1 MRRRTTAGRR
11 AVLGA
16 CVIAVVTI
24 ASCSTNDDA
33 GAPAVTSGAPDGTIV
48 VDVAGTSIPFDHRL
62 LGTNA
67 PAWISPT
74 QLTDPSFHEKL
85 IDMGTSVLRM
95 PGGSWSNAY
104 DWLACETDTGCEWH
118 WAARPS
124 DFAELLAGTGAEGMW
139 TVRINGTAEEAASLV
154 AFFNGEVGD
163 DTVIGVDRE
172 GEDWGTVGKWAAL
185 RAANGHPDPVRV
197 ALWEVGNEV
206 FGARPEAGPECASF
220 GWEDVWTCDGN
231 EYVLGNDDHD
241 GFLRFREEMLAVD
254 PTIEVG
260 AVGIGGDQGEWSA
273 FGDKVI
279 ESTAG
284 KIDFYVVHDY
294 GFNSAAPSEEVLDR
308 PSRDWPTTLDDAREA
323 LAAANP
329 ANTVPIA
336 ITEYNMFSFYDGDT
350 DGMMAEAISAFYIA
364 DTIGQMALNGA
375 SMANLWNLLNGES
388 SSGSDYG
395 VFDAITGATNPTFF
409 AIAMWSRFGDELLL
423 TRIGDDLADLHAYA
437 GRAADGNLT
446 LLVLNPTDQPMT
458 SAIQLD
464 GVSGPLTGTADV
476 MSAPSLDAREVAF
489 NGTVLTS
496 TDLFATTPTNIGE
509 VATGRFSFTFEPYS
523 ITLVSLASG

>member
-1 MRRRTTAGRR
+1 MGRRTTAGRR

-163 DTVIGVDRE
+163 DTVIGVDWPVVGPLVNFVLRRYVFSEDMLRE
-172 GEDWGTVGKWAAL
+172 WKRHQVE
-185 RAANGHPDPVRV
+185 
-197 ALWEVGNEV
+197 EVG
-206 FGARPEAGPECASF
+206 
-220 GWEDVWTCDGN
+220 
-231 EYVLGNDDHD
+231 
-241 GFLRFREEMLAVD
+241 
-254 PTIEVG
+254 
-260 AVGIGGDQGEWSA
+260 
-273 FGDKVI
+273 
-279 ESTAG
+279 
-284 KIDFYVVHDY
+284 
-294 GFNSAAPSEEVLDR
+294 
-308 PSRDWPTTLDDAREA
+308 
-323 LAAANP
+323 
-329 ANTVPIA
+329 
-336 ITEYNMFSFYDGDT
+336 
-350 DGMMAEAISAFYIA
+350 
-364 DTIGQMALNGA
+364 
-375 SMANLWNLLNGES
+375 LL
-388 SSGSDYG
+388 
-395 VFDAITGATNPTFF
+395 
-409 AIAMWSRFGDELLL
+409 
-423 TRIGDDLADLHAYA
+423 
-437 GRAADGNLT
+437 
-446 LLVLNPTDQPMT
+446 Q
-458 SAIQLD
+458 
-464 GVSGPLTGTADV
+464 
-476 MSAPSLDAREVAF
+476 
-489 NGTVLTS
+489 
-496 TDLFATTPTNIGE
+496 
-509 VATGRFSFTFEPYS
+509 
-523 ITLVSLASG
+523 

>member
-1 MRRRTTAGRR
+1 MGRR
-11 AVLGA
+11 ASTGRRA
-16 CVIAVVTI
+16 WQATWAISVVAI
-24 ASCSTNDDA
+24 ASCSTTDDA
-33 GAPAVTSGAPDGTIV
+33 GSPAVTSGAPDGTIV

-509 VATGRFSFTFEPYS
+509 VAAGRFSFTFEPYS